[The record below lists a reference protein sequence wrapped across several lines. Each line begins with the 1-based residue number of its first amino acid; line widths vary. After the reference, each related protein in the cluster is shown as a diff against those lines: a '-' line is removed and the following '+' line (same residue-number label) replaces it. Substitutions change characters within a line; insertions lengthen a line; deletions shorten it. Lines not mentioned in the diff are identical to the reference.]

1 MRSKVEELSSF
12 KSGIIIFF
20 WLLIVIIYPA
30 LISIYV
36 QLPLF
41 IGFAGLML
49 INGLE
54 EKKAI
59 YSIFALIYMFSLEIN
74 LSLPL
79 MLIPIST
86 LIFYLFIKDKLLIF
100 KHCKKCIS
108 ILTVVAIN
116 LIYFLLIIVYDFFTS
131 QSSVDFNITIIFSIL
146 FDILAA
152 VVI

>member
-1 MRSKVEELSSF
+1 MSLSNF
-12 KSGIIIFF
+12 LNGVILFF

-41 IGFAGLML
+41 IGFSGLML

-54 EKKAI
+54 EKRSI
-59 YSIFALIYMFSLEIN
+59 YLIFALIYMLSLEIN

-86 LIFYLFIKDKLLIF
+86 LVFYIYVKNKLLIF
-100 KHCKKCIS
+100 KHCKRCIS
-108 ILTVVAIN
+108 ILTVVSIN
-116 LIYFLLIIVYDFFTS
+116 LIYFIMILIYDFFTS
-131 QSSVDFNITIIFSIL
+131 QSSVDFNVTIFFSIL